1 VFTRERLIPE
11 EGWRKKV
18 YRIIYYSD
26 TPAGK
31 LFDIVLLC
39 AILLSAV
46 LIILESLPGNYSR
59 HFNVF
64 YTAEWVL
71 TIFFTLEYM
80 LRLMCIKNNRAYV
93 LSPLGVI
100 DLLAL
105 IPFYLS
111 LLFPGAHFLLLIRL
125 LRLLRVFRIFRL
137 MEYLKDASYILEA
150 LRNSYRKIFIFLFFI
165 SIISV
170 IVGALMYVVEQGEN
184 GFKSIPESIY
194 WAIVTITTV
203 GYGDISPVTPIG
215 KFFAIVLMLC
225 GYSIIAVPTGIVS
238 QELRRKQRVGKPCSR
253 CGNRDNDGDARYCKI
268 CGEKMVDQSASNG

>member
-1 VFTRERLIPE
+1 MLTREKLIPE

-39 AILLSAV
+39 AILLSAI

-59 HFNVF
+59 NFNVF
-64 YTAEWVL
+64 YISEWVL

-80 LRLMCIKNNRAYV
+80 LRLMCIKNNRAYI
-93 LSPLGVI
+93 LSTLGII

-137 MEYLKDASYILEA
+137 MEYLKDASYILNA

-170 IVGALMYVVEQGEN
+170 IVGAMMYVVEEGEN

-203 GYGDISPVTPIG
+203 GYGDISPVTPVG

-238 QELRRKQRVGKPCSR
+238 QELRRKQRAGKPCTR
-253 CGNRDNDGDARYCKI
+253 CGNPDNDADARYCKI
-268 CGEKMVDQSASNG
+268 CGEKMVDQSSSNT